1 MIQQLSLP
9 EWHRMAQEGVVLPMR
24 IQVNGNSMFPLL
36 RSQRDYVTIYPLD
49 GLPQRGDVI
58 LFADPRRDARYL
70 LHRAWQ
76 TDGGTV
82 LPWGDNCAAPDG
94 TISLSNVWG
103 KAVLVE
109 RGKRKIKLDPVKGL
123 RLAKVWHK
131 AGRFWRLGLRIKR
144 KIGRIMRGPH
154 RR

>member
-9 EWHRMAQEGVVLPMR
+9 EWHRMAQEGVALPMR

-58 LFADPRRDARYL
+58 LFADPRRGARYL
-70 LHRAWQ
+70 LHRAWRI
-76 TDGGTV
+76 DGNTV

-144 KIGRIMRGPH
+144 KIGRIMRSPH
-154 RR
+154 RG